1 MMAFRAFNYYPVDP
15 KEGDLIIFKDG
26 RVEAYIDSSWCEI
39 LSQEEPEEVYN
50 KDGELIGQ
58 VCGDRFFDWRYI

>member
-26 RVEAYIDSSWCEI
+26 RIEAYIDSSWVEI
-39 LSQEEPEEVYN
+39 LS
-50 KDGELIGQ
+50 
-58 VCGDRFFDWRYI
+58 